1 MRLLTAHKILIVAAS
16 FLGLLL
22 AVWSLWRWRTQAD
35 TAWLP
40 LGAAGA
46 VLSIALLFYLRAVVK
61 KYSDKIG

>member
-16 FLGLLL
+16 VLGLIL
-22 AVWSLWRWRTQAD
+22 AVWSIWRWRALGD

-46 VLSIALLFYLRAVVK
+46 VLSIALLLYLRAVLRR
-61 KYSDKIG
+61 YGDKIG